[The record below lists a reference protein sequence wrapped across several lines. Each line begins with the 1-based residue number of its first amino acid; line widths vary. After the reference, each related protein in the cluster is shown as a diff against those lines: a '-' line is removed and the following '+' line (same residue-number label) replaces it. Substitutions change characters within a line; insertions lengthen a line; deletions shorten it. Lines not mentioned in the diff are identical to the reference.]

1 MSQKFTLAIAKGESF
16 CNRTQ
21 EKKALSKSINHAE
34 HTVIIAPRRYGKT
47 SLISEVIRLNDYK
60 HVWFDFLKAIDTAD
74 VIHVICKKLSNL
86 IGQMTSDLNAIKGL
100 IYKFFAHYKP
110 EFISTIYGQSVK
122 LSLQEKTASP
132 EDIADLLLSI
142 DQLAISLEIQ
152 VVIVCDEFQQMY
164 DIDKSGVLQ
173 AAIRHAAE
181 RSERVAYIFS
191 GSSRHMLEVL
201 FMDKSKPLYR
211 LCKIMKLDKIELE
224 HYYDFIEKAA
234 KERWGSVLPK
244 QIMDEILVNM
254 TELHPYYVNYLC
266 MEIWDRYE
274 TIPSMEQ
281 VKIAW
286 ASLCEQIFPYIKED
300 VKGLSPNQKRV
311 LKYLSQYPFGKT
323 LDQTLLVE
331 IGIRNYSSAKQALEY
346 LKTKDLI
353 YYSLKDNQY
362 HIYDPLLRKYL
373 R

>member
-1 MSQKFTLAIAKGESF
+1 
-16 CNRTQ
+16 
-21 EKKALSKSINHAE
+21 
-34 HTVIIAPRRYGKT
+34 
-47 SLISEVIRLNDYK
+47 
-60 HVWFDFLKAIDTAD
+60 
-74 VIHVICKKLSNL
+74 
-86 IGQMTSDLNAIKGL
+86 
-100 IYKFFAHYKP
+100 
-110 EFISTIYGQSVK
+110 
-122 LSLQEKTASP
+122 
-132 EDIADLLLSI
+132 
-142 DQLAISLEIQ
+142 
-152 VVIVCDEFQQMY
+152 
-164 DIDKSGVLQ
+164 
-173 AAIRHAAE
+173 
-181 RSERVAYIFS
+181 
-191 GSSRHMLEVL
+191 
-201 FMDKSKPLYR
+201 
-211 LCKIMKLDKIELE
+211 
-224 HYYDFIEKAA
+224 
-234 KERWGSVLPK
+234 
-244 QIMDEILVNM
+244 
-254 TELHPYYVNYLC
+254 C